1 MTTGRINQV
10 ANPLFVLLRGPAGGP
25 ASSRTPEKRR
35 ARVGEGFRPDR
46 LAEETWGRV
55 GLSLSPATAA
65 FRWWCWGREVPS
77 HTPRACG
84 CLRAYWVPSWWGR
97 GLSVRLGPGLVLG
110 RTGRPTHWASSS
122 LLVESVR

>member
-10 ANPLFVLLRGPAGGP
+10 ANPLFVTASWPLLGGQPAAELQRSAVPGWGNGQTGLGGMVRSFP
-25 ASSRTPEKRR
+25 
-35 ARVGEGFRPDR
+35 
-46 LAEETWGRV
+46 
-55 GLSLSPATAA
+55 SPATAA

-84 CLRAYWVPSWWGR
+84 FLRAYWALSEQ
-97 GLSVRLGPGLVLG
+97 GLSVRLGPGLVVLG
-110 RTGRPTHWASSS
+110 RTTGRPTHWASSS